1 MREYLKLTK
10 KIFWTASHIRP
21 KFGLPVNRNL
31 DLLWTL
37 EYKEYKEEKV
47 QLDFGQS
54 KSIPSIQANT
64 TQYFN
69 GRLQREKTIHPLQ
82 SEIWAVMSLAMLTR

>member
-1 MREYLKLTK
+1 MDERILKANK
-10 KIFWTASHIRP
+10 KIFWTASHIRS

-47 QLDFGQS
+47 QQDFGQS
-54 KSIPSIQANT
+54 KSITA
-64 TQYFN
+64 F
-69 GRLQREKTIHPLQ
+69 R
-82 SEIWAVMSLAMLTR
+82 